1 MSWFS
6 KKLNHEVIEV
16 EIYAYK
22 DLDGAL
28 RFSVLRANPKD
39 FRPLNP
45 TGELN
50 LKGVQ
55 IIPYRLPELQEAIS
69 AGKLVFF
76 VEGEKDCDKAFSMG
90 LTCTKLP
97 GGANRQ
103 WEII

>member
-1 MSWFS
+1 M
-6 KKLNHEVIEV
+6 IEV
-16 EIYAYK
+16 ERYAYK

-69 AGKLVFF
+69 AEKLVSLSR
-76 VEGEKDCDKAFSMG
+76 EKKTATRLSLWASPAQHCLVGQIGNGK
-90 LTCTKLP
+90 
-97 GGANRQ
+97 
-103 WEII
+103 II

>member
-1 MSWFS
+1 M
-6 KKLNHEVIEV
+6 IEV
-16 EIYAYK
+16 ERYAYK

-69 AGKLVFF
+69 AEKLVFF
-76 VEGEKDCDKAFSMG
+76 VEGGKR
-90 LTCTKLP
+90 L
-97 GGANRQ
+97 RQ
-103 WEII
+103 GSLYGTHLHNITWWGK